1 MANAMVRTE
10 NLTVPQDKQKWLL
23 NRITDGAKKVTLDL
37 STFIGDSGKEAKYFA
52 SIDDENTVAY
62 LYSGIPLARIG
73 STNNFG
79 PYDPT
84 ASDGRQTK
92 VAGFLESQVKVE
104 FTRKGLKEQYVDSA
118 LRYMAVIDKSELPV
132 TIDNAKVDGLILSY
146 DAGSG
151 SDVEM
156 LSTVTASGSYT
167 LPAAS
172 TTALGGVKQVNTPG
186 EDSVSALKNALKLA
200 GIFAS

>member
-1 MANAMVRTE
+1 MANAMVRTV
-10 NLTVPQDKQKWLL
+10 NLTAPQDKQKWLL
-23 NRITDGAKKVTLDL
+23 NRITDGVKKVTLDL
-37 STFIGDSGKEAKYFA
+37 STFVGGANESKYFA

-62 LYSGIPLARIG
+62 LHSGIPLARINN
-73 STNNFG
+73 SNNFG

-84 ASDGRQTK
+84 THDGRQNK

-104 FTRKGLKEQYVDSA
+104 FTRKGLKERYVDSG
-118 LRYMAVIDKSELPV
+118 LRYMAVIDKRELPV
-132 TIDNAKVDGLILSY
+132 AITGAKVDGLILSY

-151 SDVEM
+151 SDVEL

-172 TTALGGVKQVNTPG
+172 TNALGGVKK
-186 EDSVSALKNALKLA
+186 VSAPSEDTVAAVKTALKSA
-200 GIFAS
+200 GIFA

>member
-10 NLTVPQDKQKWLL
+10 NLTAPRDKQKWLL

-37 STFIGDSGKEAKYFA
+37 STFIADPSKEAKYFA

-62 LYSGIPLARIG
+62 LRSGIPLARIE

-84 ASDGRQTK
+84 ASDGRQNK

-104 FTRKGLKEQYVDSA
+104 FTRKGLKERYADSA

-132 TIDNAKVDGLILSY
+132 PVTGAKVDGLILSY

-172 TTALGGVKQVNTPG
+172 ATALGGVNQVATPV
-186 EDSVSALKNALKLA
+186 EDSVSALKEALERA